1 MRFLYHLPMKVL
13 NRIKTDTKWRTYL
26 GVGLMVL
33 SVLAMLLWET
43 TFRNRVAFRSVL
55 VCAGDIAEGAILKP
69 ENLKTAAV
77 TPQSLIEGA
86 LQEEDAELVIGL
98 AARFPVK
105 KNQQITEDM
114 FQSGTEVRL
123 SSFVIPEVWIWSESA
138 LDREGDVIGLH
149 MVDSGDLLGCYRIS
163 MAPESGRDLEILC
176 SLEDFM
182 NIRAA
187 VLAAGPPCLL
197 VVGENR

>member
-1 MRFLYHLPMKVL
+1 MPFLYHLPMKVL

-69 ENLKTAAV
+69 ED
-77 TPQSLIEGA
+77 IEGA
-86 LQEEDAELVIGL
+86 LQEDDAELVIGL